1 MTVQEIQ
8 EIGFEKAVFGGYDMK
23 SVDTFL
29 ERVAEEFAAMQKE
42 NAAMKAKMK
51 VLVDKIEEYRGVEE
65 GMHRTLLTAQS
76 IAQETIDK
84 AKKEAEEIIAS
95 AKDETANKVK
105 DTQAEINTEEQ
116 KLETAR
122 KNTAEF
128 IAHVAKLYQSQA
140 RALAELAKGE
150 NLAPVQQT
158 EDAKNTNAT
167 GKGDA
172 PVEDATR
179 KFDFGELQ
187 FAEVEFTRCIFH
199 WCIALPSR
207 ICVLCI
213 FSLLYRSEVFA
224 LRQLCQRSCLRLIQL
239 CYMSDKLSSV
249 LAGSLQFL
257 FLGVDFRLG
266 VFHLVCG
273 FILRRSNDL
282 LCFLLRLVDCLLC
295 NRLSGQQGTVHSFF
309 NTAVFFNF
317 IDQHLHFCLH
327 SSVFLLHRCK
337 FLCNTLEKSIDR
349 LHVISAEN
357 RFFKAD
363 FLYFLHRHMFFLRLY
378 IICRTDTEKW
388 SGCAR
393 PKSAP
398 FVRQA

>member
-122 KNTAEF
+122 KNTAE
-128 IAHVAKLYQSQA
+128 
-140 RALAELAKGE
+140 LAKGE
-150 NLAPVQQT
+150 KLAPVQQT

-187 FAEVEFTRCIFH
+187 F
-199 WCIALPSR
+199 
-207 ICVLCI
+207 
-213 FSLLYRSEVFA
+213 
-224 LRQLCQRSCLRLIQL
+224 
-239 CYMSDKLSSV
+239 
-249 LAGSLQFL
+249 
-257 FLGVDFRLG
+257 
-266 VFHLVCG
+266 
-273 FILRRSNDL
+273 
-282 LCFLLRLVDCLLC
+282 
-295 NRLSGQQGTVHSFF
+295 GTEY
-309 NTAVFFNF
+309 
-317 IDQHLHFCLH
+317 D
-327 SSVFLLHRCK
+327 
-337 FLCNTLEKSIDR
+337 
-349 LHVISAEN
+349 
-357 RFFKAD
+357 
-363 FLYFLHRHMFFLRLY
+363 
-378 IICRTDTEKW
+378 
-388 SGCAR
+388 
-393 PKSAP
+393 PKD
-398 FVRQA
+398 VK

>member
-140 RALAELAKGE
+140 RALAELAKGAKTPGPVPE
-150 NLAPVQQT
+150 NQ
-158 EDAKNTNAT
+158 
-167 GKGDA
+167 
-172 PVEDATR
+172 
-179 KFDFGELQ
+179 
-187 FAEVEFTRCIFH
+187 RCG
-199 WCIALPSR
+199 R
-207 ICVLCI
+207 T
-213 FSLLYRSEVFA
+213 
-224 LRQLCQRSCLRLIQL
+224 Q
-239 CYMSDKLSSV
+239 M
-249 LAGSLQFL
+249 
-257 FLGVDFRLG
+257 RLG
-266 VFHLVCG
+266 RAMHQWKMQRVNSTSANCSSALNTT
-273 FILRRSNDL
+273 RRT
-282 LCFLLRLVDCLLC
+282 
-295 NRLSGQQGTVHSFF
+295 LS
-309 NTAVFFNF
+309 
-317 IDQHLHFCLH
+317 
-327 SSVFLLHRCK
+327 K
-337 FLCNTLEKSIDR
+337 
-349 LHVISAEN
+349 
-357 RFFKAD
+357 
-363 FLYFLHRHMFFLRLY
+363 
-378 IICRTDTEKW
+378 
-388 SGCAR
+388 
-393 PKSAP
+393 
-398 FVRQA
+398 